1 MKVTM
6 MIHIK
11 IHFYLFISFFLDQ
24 LILRK
29 ILSVFKKVIKKS
41 HLSLFS
47 ACTINKLEIYLSLLK
62 F

>member
-29 ILSVFKKVIKKS
+29 ILSVFKKSNKKITFIIIFS
-41 HLSLFS
+41 MYNKQIGNLF
-47 ACTINKLEIYLSLLK
+47 K
-62 F
+62 FA